1 MPPRQEVTPER
12 QDGRAEVRPAINIAG
27 DLVTT
32 TYYIV
37 YSI

>member
-1 MPPRQEVTPER
+1 MPPRQEVKPER
-12 QDGRAEVRPAINIAG
+12 RDDRAEVRPAINIAG